1 METHQTQH
9 ESAPCPAAHV
19 VVMSQ
24 CASCGVCM
32 FKDVD
37 CASSQGVSK
46 SLGDHTFMY
55 KYLQEPTGAVE
66 VQAKPQMLAST
77 NLVCFSV
84 VPLAILVGFVL
95 KHRQWRRH
103 ELAPLDMREFAA
115 PMAEE

>member
-1 METHQTQH
+1 M
-9 ESAPCPAAHV
+9 
-19 VVMSQ
+19 
-24 CASCGVCM
+24 CM

>member
-1 METHQTQH
+1 
-9 ESAPCPAAHV
+9 
-19 VVMSQ
+19 
-24 CASCGVCM
+24 M

-66 VQAKPQMLAST
+66 VQAKPPMLVST

-84 VPLAILVGFVL
+84 VPLAILVGMVL
-95 KHRQWRRH
+95 QHRQCRRH
-103 ELAPLDMREFAA
+103 ELALLNMGELAA